1 MAKAARN
8 KKGAKGPGVRGRAL
22 DALRRKTLDPK
33 ENPENS
39 LTAAILLACCPDPKK
54 KCMQGDDDSDETA
67 TRYPDAFVPSP
78 YTALLEPIAKHV
90 WAQYQQDAN
99 QAHVALLNL
108 IFRGVGG
115 SFETTLDPTTTEL
128 DTMDDSEWEQVVTNI
143 VDDMRHT
150 PPDSILTCACFKG
163 AVYAN
168 DKSKQSLA
176 QEEYRI
182 VLDHFWYLLGI
193 LGLSSAVSATNDR
206 ASSSSFDIERIRD
219 LAMRMMELCGA
230 GQPDLRSSATVAA
243 MQLALAACDGTL
255 EFQARLATANRQLRA
270 AKAAKT
276 NAKQKTL
283 QRTVEAL
290 ERSSADL
297 EQVVS
302 QTVVAGVFM
311 KRYRDSDPYI
321 RAFCLRALSQMML
334 KRPDLFLR
342 DTYLKYYGW
351 MMSDKDS
358 VVRVAALEGLLVPFT
373 RAQEQAKKSNSKSI
387 HPLQVIDLDKLEK
400 VTHKF
405 LPRIAECVVDVS
417 IEVQQRAM
425 PLLLALNRHGF
436 MDEVDNDSVWN
447 QINLR
452 ALASD
457 TTADVRRDALYF
469 IMEQLEPFDEDD
481 DAQSSRPERQKV
493 DQIDAIATWVAHALS
508 DGAVPMEFLRVHLTS
523 YIVQSIRD
531 MPAHAHLM
539 TDWSAI
545 LRAIQRD
552 TEANVSQSQAQRV
565 TLAKQRVLL
574 QIFASAAAL
583 EARSGYCSEDT
594 GEGTLIL
601 DSDVGRAKSQLLFAS
616 GVVGTVGKYK
626 KQPAALSGESLTVS
640 LLKALPNLLEAYKGD
655 LIVLRSLTTLPQYF
669 VSSVLAVPT
678 RKGAVQSLTDLLAEL
693 FLDSTDTTVLQNTC
707 LALCVLANGDHARN
721 REALMKLRN
730 VAFTVKNRL
739 FDLYGQATPKKNN
752 GLSARSPQ
760 KQGDEE
766 KENFD
771 EQLAI
776 SLCLIRLRILSKRR
790 YLGDLFAVDEILDRA
805 GQEESTNGEDT
816 DPCVHLCATIAQET
830 ARILREREVLL
841 PEDEDSSIEIPKIWS
856 ATNPKIHHVA
866 ARSVVESLNLILSLT
881 SWRLQQ
887 ALAKER
893 TAKEILAVDDVS
905 LDYCEGDS
913 VDIDEA
919 TMAATEFEKKLII
932 RMRDG
937 LQKLLGLCFD
947 QYLEEFE
954 SEEDSVYSLDHVA
967 FSNFVQMHAGKV
979 AGDLRSLF
987 PKELSDAVSPL
998 LRACALTEDSH
1009 LIGGFV
1015 RFFREKED
1023 RLARNGKQMKNL
1035 LLLPMSRGI
1044 CSSWLD
1050 GNRREAGTVLA
1061 HIDNSNQDSAKSVNT
1076 LCHLLKKIDPVRL
1089 LESHMAS
1096 LRQGYADWIDSE
1108 PEEPESDRPTED
1120 EMDEFAAAEQHHAE
1134 SVRRDFGFLS
1144 IASARPSSNRF
1155 SLLPCSVW
1163 WSHSQLK
1170 AIESQAR
1177 SLALTL
1183 GVGKLTDVKLGNAL
1197 FGFVKEG
1204 MRYAFQSEGHGSEED
1219 CNLGGHLTFLLVL
1232 NKYENCA
1239 LATASLCKT
1248 CPSFFF

>member
-1 MAKAARN
+1 M
-8 KKGAKGPGVRGRAL
+8 
-22 DALRRKTLDPK
+22 
-33 ENPENS
+33 
-39 LTAAILLACCPDPKK
+39 
-54 KCMQGDDDSDETA
+54 
-67 TRYPDAFVPSP
+67 
-78 YTALLEPIAKHV
+78 
-90 WAQYQQDAN
+90 
-99 QAHVALLNL
+99 ALLNL

-115 SFETTLDPTTTEL
+115 SFETMLDPTTSEL
-128 DTMDDSEWEQVVTNI
+128 DTMDDSEWEQLVTNI

-168 DKSKQSLA
+168 DNSKQNPA

-182 VLDHFWYLLGI
+182 ILDHFWYLLGT
-193 LGLSSAVSATNDR
+193 LGLSSAASATNNR

-276 NAKQKTL
+276 TAKQQTL
-283 QRTVEAL
+283 QKVVEAL

-302 QTVVAGVFM
+302 QTVVSGVFM

-351 MMSDKDS
+351 MMSDKDP
-358 VVRVAALEGLLVPFT
+358 VVRVAALDGLLVPFA
-373 RAQEQAKKSNSKSI
+373 RAQDQSQKPNSKSI

-405 LPRIAECVVDVS
+405 LPRIAECVVDIS

-436 MDEVDNDSVWN
+436 MDEVDDDGLWN

-457 TTADVRRDALYF
+457 TTPGVRRDALYF
-469 IMEQLEPFDEDD
+469 VMEQLESFDD
-481 DAQSSRPERQKV
+481 DGDGKNRRSEQQKV
-493 DQIDAIATWVAHALS
+493 DQIDAVATWVAHAIS

-545 LRAIQRD
+545 LRAIERD
-552 TEANVSQSQAQRV
+552 TEANVSHSQTQRV

-574 QIFASAAAL
+574 QILASAAAL
-583 EARSGYCSEDT
+583 EAGSVYSNEDA
-594 GEGTLIL
+594 EVGTLIL
-601 DSDVGRAKSQLLFAS
+601 DPDLGRAKSQLLFAS
-616 GVVGTVGKYK
+616 GMVGTVGKNK
-626 KQPAALSGESLTVS
+626 KQKPAAIRESLTVS
-640 LLKALPNLLEAYKGD
+640 LLKVLPNLLEAYKGD
-655 LIVLRSLTTLPQYF
+655 MIVLRCLTTLPQYF

-678 RKGAVQSLTDLLAEL
+678 RKGAVELLTDLLAEL

-721 REALMKLRN
+721 REALMKLKS
-730 VAFTVKNRL
+730 VACTVKNRL
-739 FDLYGQATPKKNN
+739 LELYEQATPKKNHR
-752 GLSARSPQ
+752 LSERSPQ
-760 KQGDEE
+760 KQGGEE
-766 KENFD
+766 KEKLD
-771 EQLAI
+771 EELAI
-776 SLCLIRLRILSKRR
+776 SLCLRRLRILSKRR
-790 YLGDLFAVDEILDRA
+790 YLGDLFAVDEILDRTSL
-805 GQEESTNGEDT
+805 EESTNGEDA
-816 DPCVHLCATIAQET
+816 DSCVHLCATIAQET

-841 PEDEDSSIEIPKIWS
+841 PEDEGSSIQIPEIWS
-856 ATNPKIHHVA
+856 ATNPKSHHVA

-887 ALAKER
+887 ALVKER
-893 TAKEILAVDDVS
+893 TVKESMAADIVSHDDS
-905 LDYCEGDS
+905 EGDS

-919 TMAATEFEKKLII
+919 TMAATDFDKKLII

-954 SEEDSVYSLDHVA
+954 SEEDSVYSLDQIA
-967 FSNFVQMHAGKV
+967 FSNFVQLHAGKV

-1023 RLARNGKQMKNL
+1023 QLAKNGKQMKSL
-1035 LLLPMSRGI
+1035 FLLPMSRGI

-1061 HIDNSNQDSAKSVNT
+1061 HIDNSSHEAAKSVNT

-1120 EMDEFAAAEQHHAE
+1120 EMEEFAAAEQHHAE
-1134 SVRRDFGFLS
+1134 SVS
-1144 IASARPSSNRF
+1144 RF
-1155 SLLPCSVW
+1155 F
-1163 WSHSQLK
+1163 
-1170 AIESQAR
+1170 
-1177 SLALTL
+1177 
-1183 GVGKLTDVKLGNAL
+1183 D
-1197 FGFVKEG
+1197 
-1204 MRYAFQSEGHGSEED
+1204 Y
-1219 CNLGGHLTFLLVL
+1219 
-1232 NKYENCA
+1232 
-1239 LATASLCKT
+1239 
-1248 CPSFFF
+1248 